1 MDRIRRA
8 ADEPLTP
15 GGTFVVAVPDVEE
28 ALSELK
34 GKGVKSLWDEP
45 IDTPVCHF
53 AIVFDPDG
61 NQVCLHWRKD
71 GTFG

>member
-1 MDRIRRA
+1 M
-8 ADEPLTP
+8 
-15 GGTFVVAVPDVEE
+15 VAVPDVEE

-61 NQVCLHWRKD
+61 NQVGLHWRKD